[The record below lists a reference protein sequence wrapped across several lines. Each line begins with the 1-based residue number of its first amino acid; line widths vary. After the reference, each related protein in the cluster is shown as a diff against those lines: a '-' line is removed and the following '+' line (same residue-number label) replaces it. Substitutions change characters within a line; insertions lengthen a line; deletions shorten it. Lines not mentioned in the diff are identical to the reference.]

1 MSTPLPLIRRRI
13 LSARAWLLWGAAVFA
28 WGLLLFSYRY
38 LSVLAEGDWEPFQP
52 TLIDEMTGGLAFGL
66 LYFPLRA
73 LVSAYPLRRS
83 GWRRRVLVYVGALF
97 VAAPAVTTFLWATRV
112 ALYPFAGFGRYDYG
126 VMPLRYFM
134 EFPIQL
140 IGFSVMVFVLHAV
153 DAYREANE
161 RRLRQAEIERALAEA
176 QLRNLRLQ
184 LQPHFLFNA
193 LNTISSTLYRDP
205 KAADELLEQL
215 GELLRASLRTG
226 QVDEVALRDE
236 LLVLSLY
243 VSLMKARFG
252 DALRVDVAVEPGADA
267 AVVPSMILQPLVE
280 NAIRHG
286 GITVRGAG
294 TITVRARRDGDR
306 LVLEVGDDGPGP
318 AGETPARRGVGLAA
332 TAERLALLYGS
343 CQDLTTGKGPDG
355 GFVATVSL
363 PFHTVPGSRESSST
377 VGAGLSLPGDAS
389 G

>member
-1 MSTPLPLIRRRI
+1 MSIPASSVRLRL
-13 LSARAWLLWGAAVFA
+13 LSPGAWLLWGAAVLT

-73 LVSAYPLRRS
+73 LVWRYPLHRP
-83 GWRRRVLVYVGALF
+83 GWRRRMPLYVAALL
-97 VAAPAVTTFLWATRV
+97 VAAPAVTSFMWATRSV
-112 ALYPFAGFGRYDYG
+112 LYPLVGLGQYDYG
-126 VMPLRYFM
+126 IMPLRYFM

-140 IGFSVMVFVLHAV
+140 IGFSVMVFVLHAF

-161 RRLRQAEIERALAEA
+161 RRLREAEIERALAEA

-252 DALRVDVAVEPGADA
+252 DALRVDVVVEPGADA

-294 TITVRARRDGDR
+294 TITVRASRDGDR

-318 AGETPARRGVGLAA
+318 AGEEPARRGVGLTA
-332 TAERLALLYGS
+332 TAERLALLYGPR
-343 CQDLTTGKGPDG
+343 QDLTTGKGPDG

-363 PFHTVPGSRESSST
+363 PFHTVPAHSPGGESQDA
-377 VGAGLSLPGDAS
+377 GAPA
-389 G
+389 

>member
-1 MSTPLPLIRRRI
+1 MSIPASSVRLRL
-13 LSARAWLLWGAAVFA
+13 LSPGAWLLWGAAVFA

-73 LVSAYPLRRS
+73 LVWRYPLHRP
-83 GWRRRVLVYVGALF
+83 GWRRRMPLYVAALL
-97 VAAPAVTTFLWATRV
+97 VAAPAVTSFMWATRSV
-112 ALYPFAGFGRYDYG
+112 LYPLVGLGQYDYG
-126 VMPLRYFM
+126 IMPLRYFM

-140 IGFSVMVFVLHAV
+140 IGFSVMVFVLHAF

-161 RRLRQAEIERALAEA
+161 RRLREAEIERALAEA

-252 DALRVDVAVEPGADA
+252 DALRVDVVVEPGADA

-294 TITVRARRDGDR
+294 TITVRASRDGDR

-318 AGETPARRGVGLAA
+318 AGEEPARRGVGLTA
-332 TAERLALLYGS
+332 TAERLALLYGPR
-343 CQDLTTGKGPDG
+343 QDLTTGKGPDG

-363 PFHTVPGSRESSST
+363 PFHTVPAHSPGGESQDA
-377 VGAGLSLPGDAS
+377 GAPA
-389 G
+389 

>member
-1 MSTPLPLIRRRI
+1 MSIPASSVRRR
-13 LSARAWLLWGAAVFA
+13 LRSPGAWLLWGAAVFA

-38 LSVLAEGDWEPFQP
+38 LSVLAEGDWKPFQP

-73 LVSAYPLRRS
+73 LVWRFPLHRP
-83 GWRRRVLVYVGALF
+83 GWRRRTPLYVAALL
-97 VAAPAVTTFLWATRV
+97 VAAPAVTSFMWATRSV
-112 ALYPFAGFGRYDYG
+112 LYPLVGLGQYDYG
-126 VMPLRYFM
+126 IMPLRYFM

-140 IGFSVMVFVLHAV
+140 IGFSVMVFVLHAF

-161 RRLRQAEIERALAEA
+161 RRLREAEIERALAEA

-252 DALRVDVAVEPGADA
+252 DALRVDVVVEPGADA

-294 TITVRARRDGDR
+294 TITVRASRDGDR

-318 AGETPARRGVGLAA
+318 AGEEPARRGVGLTA
-332 TAERLALLYGS
+332 TAERLALLYGPR
-343 CQDLTTGKGPDG
+343 QDLTTGKGPDG

-363 PFHTVPGSRESSST
+363 PFHTVPAHSPGGESQDA
-377 VGAGLSLPGDAS
+377 GAPA
-389 G
+389 

>member
-1 MSTPLPLIRRRI
+1 MSTPGSSVRRRL
-13 LSARAWLLWGAAVFA
+13 LSPGPWLLWGAAVFA

-38 LSVLAEGDWEPFQP
+38 LAVLAQGHWEPFGP

-66 LYFPLRA
+66 IYFPLRA
-73 LVSAYPLRRS
+73 LVWSYPLHHP
-83 GWRRRVLVYVGALF
+83 GWRRRVPLYVGALF
-97 VAAPAVTTFLWATRV
+97 IAAPAVTSILWATRLV
-112 ALYPFAGFGRYDYG
+112 LYPLAGLGRYDYG

-161 RRLRQAEIERALAEA
+161 RRLREAEIERALAEA

-252 DALRVDVAVEPGADA
+252 DALSVDVAVEPGVDA

-306 LVLEVGDDGPGP
+306 LLLEVGDDGPGP
-318 AGETPARRGVGLAA
+318 AGEAPGRRGVGLTA
-332 TAERLALLYGS
+332 TAERLALLYGPH
-343 CQDLTTGKGPDG
+343 QDLTTGKGPDG

-363 PFHTVPGSRESSST
+363 PFHTVPAHPPGGGSH
-377 VGAGLSLPGDAS
+377 GAGTPA
-389 G
+389 

>member
-1 MSTPLPLIRRRI
+1 MSTPLHLVRRRL
-13 LSARAWLLWGAAVFA
+13 LSPGAWLLWGAAVFA
-28 WGLLLFSYRY
+28 WGLLLFSYKY
-38 LSVLAEGDWEPFQP
+38 LAVLAEGDWEPFGP

-73 LVSAYPLRRS
+73 LVWAYPLHRS
-83 GWRRRVLVYVGALF
+83 GWRRRLPLYVAALF
-97 VAAPAVTTFLWATRV
+97 AGAPAVTSFLWATRV
-112 ALYPFAGFGRYDYG
+112 VLYPLAGFGRYDYG
-126 VMPLRYFM
+126 VMPLRYVM

-226 QVDEVALRDE
+226 QVDEVTLRDE

-252 DALRVDVAVEPGADA
+252 DALCMEVVVEPGADE

-294 TITVRARRDGDR
+294 TITVRASRNGDK

-318 AGETPARRGVGLAA
+318 VDETPARRGVGLTA
-332 TAERLALLYGS
+332 TAERLALLYGPH
-343 CQDLTTGKGPDG
+343 QDLSTGMGPDG
-355 GFVATVSL
+355 GFVATISL
-363 PFHTVPGSRESSST
+363 PFHTVPGSRRSSST

>member
-1 MSTPLPLIRRRI
+1 MSTPGSSVRRRL
-13 LSARAWLLWGAAVFA
+13 LSPGAWLLWGAAVFT

-73 LVSAYPLRRS
+73 LVWRFPLHRP
-83 GWRRRVLVYVGALF
+83 GWRRRTPLYVAALL
-97 VAAPAVTTFLWATRV
+97 VAAPAVTSFLWATR
-112 ALYPFAGFGRYDYG
+112 ALLYPAAGLGRYDYG

-140 IGFSVMVFVLHAV
+140 IGFSVMVFVLHAF

-161 RRLRQAEIERALAEA
+161 RRLREAEIERALAEA

-252 DALRVDVAVEPGADA
+252 DALRVDVVVEPGTDA

-294 TITVRARRDGDR
+294 TITVRARRDGDQ

-318 AGETPARRGVGLAA
+318 TGEEPARRGVGLTA
-332 TAERLALLYGS
+332 TAERLALLYGPR
-343 CQDLTTGKGPDG
+343 QDVTTGRGPDG

-363 PFHTVPGSRESSST
+363 PFHTVPAHSPGSESQDA
-377 VGAGLSLPGDAS
+377 GAPA
-389 G
+389 